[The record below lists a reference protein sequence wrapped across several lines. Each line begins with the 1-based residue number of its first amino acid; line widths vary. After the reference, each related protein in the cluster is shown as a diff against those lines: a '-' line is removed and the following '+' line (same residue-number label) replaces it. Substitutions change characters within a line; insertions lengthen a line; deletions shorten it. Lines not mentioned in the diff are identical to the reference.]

1 MASASTRVSSDDA
14 PPPLPRPSLSR
25 MSARSALASRASSR
39 SGNLPRRARRS
50 GMGRSNARGGGAV
63 DGVGDPAARPATTSS
78 RRSGELPTS
87 PCICVTLCSLSPWS
101 LLFSRH
107 SQQHAPLDCVR
118 LAPHLPCTPA
128 QQPVPLVAMA
138 SPAAVAWEV
147 AGAGAASVC
156 GRPPWSK
163 SSARLLAAAAVAAA
177 FESRQAPAATL
188 AEHTTK
194 TTLTSA
200 TIGPYIPESTAE
212 AAAAADAA

>member
-101 LLFSRH
+101 LSLSLATRSSTLLSIACVSLH
-107 SQQHAPLDCVR
+107 TCLAHAPSNQL
-118 LAPHLPCTPA
+118 HSWQWQA
-128 QQPVPLVAMA
+128 QQPWPGQQQEQEQQAFAVGCHGAKVQLASSQQRQWPQLSKVA
-138 SPAAVAWEV
+138 
-147 AGAGAASVC
+147 
-156 GRPPWSK
+156 K
-163 SSARLLAAAAVAAA
+163 H
-177 FESRQAPAATL
+177 RQ
-188 AEHTTK
+188 
-194 TTLTSA
+194 
-200 TIGPYIPESTAE
+200 
-212 AAAAADAA
+212 